1 MIDREKVIKGLECC
15 TQHGS
20 MGGRNC
26 CGHWGYTDAS
36 HTRMELIGEYRAGC
50 TYGSCETGCV
60 KTLAKDAL
68 SLLKAQEPRLLTF
81 EDFDNNPEVDSK
93 GRLPAWVE
101 HNWKGGPSLT
111 DDGYAA
117 VTKQE
122 MENWDRSFI
131 RWWTSRPNKAQME
144 AIPWE

>member
-1 MIDREKVIKGLECC
+1 MEPILTEQKKLEKVIKEL
-15 TQHGS
+15 
-20 MGGRNC
+20 GRVSNDIVD
-26 CGHWGYTDAS
+26 GYITEPDMACNTINDA
-36 HTRMELIGEYRAGC
+36 I
-50 TYGSCETGCV
+50 
-60 KTLAKDAL
+60 D
-68 SLLKAQEPRLLTF
+68 LLKAREPRLLTF

>member
-1 MIDREKVIKGLECC
+1 MENTKPRHVVLPLKPLLERLIDRKIEKDLDDGEELCPTC
-15 TQHGS
+15 
-20 MGGRNC
+20 GGFVAKEF
-26 CGHWGYTDAS
+26 GEETVTVPLWAYE
-36 HTRMELIGEYRAGC
+36 RMLGR
-50 TYGSCETGCV
+50 
-60 KTLAKDAL
+60 
-68 SLLKAQEPRLLTF
+68 LKAQEPRLLTF

-101 HNWKGGPSLT
+101 HNWKGGLSLT

>member
-1 MIDREKVIKGLECC
+1 VSDKPIYMSYLENLAVVAKEFGEE
-15 TQHGS
+15 TVTVPLWAYER
-20 MGGRNC
+20 MLGR
-26 CGHWGYTDAS
+26 
-36 HTRMELIGEYRAGC
+36 
-50 TYGSCETGCV
+50 
-60 KTLAKDAL
+60 
-68 SLLKAQEPRLLTF
+68 LKAQEPRLLTF

-144 AIPWE
+144 ATGWNERSVQ

>member
-1 MIDREKVIKGLECC
+1 MSDKPIYMSYLENLAVVAKEFGEE
-15 TQHGS
+15 TVTVPLWVYER
-20 MGGRNC
+20 MLGR
-26 CGHWGYTDAS
+26 
-36 HTRMELIGEYRAGC
+36 
-50 TYGSCETGCV
+50 
-60 KTLAKDAL
+60 
-68 SLLKAQEPRLLTF
+68 LKAQEPRLLTF

-144 AIPWE
+144 AIPWIKQ

>member
-1 MIDREKVIKGLECC
+1 MSDKPIYMSYLESLAVVAKEFGEE
-15 TQHGS
+15 TVTVPLWAYER
-20 MGGRNC
+20 MLGR
-26 CGHWGYTDAS
+26 
-36 HTRMELIGEYRAGC
+36 
-50 TYGSCETGCV
+50 
-60 KTLAKDAL
+60 
-68 SLLKAQEPRLLTF
+68 LKAQEPRLLTF

-117 VTKQE
+117 ITKQE

-131 RWWTSRPNKAQME
+131 RWWTSRPSKEQME